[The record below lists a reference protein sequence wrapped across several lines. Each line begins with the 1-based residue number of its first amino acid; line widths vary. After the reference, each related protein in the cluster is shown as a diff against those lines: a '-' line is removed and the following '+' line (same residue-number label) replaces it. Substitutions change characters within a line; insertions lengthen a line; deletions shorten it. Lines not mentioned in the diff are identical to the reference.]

1 MYGHLFNIY
10 TPSIDVVSIEGA
22 LSIVNDP
29 LMKRLISSLAM
40 SNITAEDI
48 ELVVNGKYNV
58 EYSHA
63 NIELF
68 LKYFFDVSDYS
79 FSDKKRLIEAVK
91 DPDIKKFY
99 KIAVKGDKD
108 YLL

>member
-1 MYGHLFNIY
+1 MYGYMFDVY
-10 TPSIDVVSIEGA
+10 TPTTDIASIEGC
-22 LSIVNDP
+22 LNILQDP
-29 LMKRLISSLAM
+29 LMKRLISSLAI

-58 EYSHA
+58 EYSHS
-63 NIELF
+63 NIEMF

-79 FSDKKRLIEAVK
+79 FADKKRLIAGVE
-91 DPDIKKFY
+91 DPDLKKFY
-99 KIAVKGDKD
+99 KIAIKGDKD

>member
-1 MYGHLFNIY
+1 MYGHLFDTY
-10 TPSIDVVSIEGA
+10 VPSIDIASIEGA
-22 LSIVNDP
+22 MSILDDP
-29 LMKRLISSLAM
+29 LMKRLITSLAI
-40 SNITAEDI
+40 SNITTEDI

-58 EYSHA
+58 EYSHE
-63 NIELF
+63 NIKLF
-68 LKYFFDVSDYS
+68 LKYFFDVSDFS

-99 KIAVKGDKD
+99 KIAIKGDKD